1 MNEQSGLC
9 CRDVLAGRLIG
20 RLRDSLAASNGDV
33 AGLWRLELEI
43 DDISLLDWLAAQD
56 SGVKMYWSD
65 REGSFA
71 VAGAGTA
78 DIVTDDSHGCLAD
91 ALASIDG
98 SIAAANTPVRYY
110 GGIAFDPDNA
120 CGEYWP
126 RYGRFCFLVPQ
137 FELRRQGDK
146 TTFACNIRCESGET
160 LESVEDRLSSLT
172 AKLAFHDGRMQSSLK
187 PARPTILSRLDVP
200 DKTAWCEM
208 VSKVIEYLPERHI
221 DKIVLARKSI
231 LEMSHAVDPIS
242 LLAAIRK
249 NSVNTYDFCFQLNDN
264 DAFIGCSPE
273 CLYRRDAGDIYS
285 EAIAGTVL
293 TGDTDAE
300 RQYHQGKLAASAK
313 ERQEHDYVFDSVR
326 SDLSGICKHVDV
338 IEARDILSLSYVQH
352 FRSRFAG
359 VLKDGVST
367 ADIIEALHPTAAVN
381 GSPRQAALEQIRMQE
396 LFGRSWYAGP
406 VGWIGP
412 DASEFAVGIRSGRIL
427 NNEIS
432 LFAGA
437 GIVGASDAQLEW
449 NEIEHKL
456 SLFLDVINH
465 PKHES

>member
-1 MNEQSGLC
+1 
-9 CRDVLAGRLIG
+9 
-20 RLRDSLAASNGDV
+20 
-33 AGLWRLELEI
+33 
-43 DDISLLDWLAAQD
+43 LLDWLAAQD
-56 SGVKMYWSD
+56 SGVKMYWAD
-65 REGSFA
+65 RADSFA
-71 VAGAGTA
+71 AAGAGAA
-78 DIVTDDSHGCLAD
+78 DIVTDDSHGCLAG

-98 SIAAANTPVRYY
+98 SIAAANASVRYY

-137 FELRRQGDK
+137 FELRRQDGK

-160 LESVEDRLSSLT
+160 LESIEERLSGLT
-172 AKLAFHDGRMQSSLK
+172 AKLTFPDGRAQSSDE
-187 PARPTILSRLDVP
+187 PARPAISSRLDVP

-208 VSKVIEYLPERHI
+208 VSKVIESLPERRI

-231 LEMSHAVDPIS
+231 LEMSNAVDPIS

-249 NSVNTYDFCFQLNDN
+249 NSVNTYDFCFQSNDN

-273 CLYRRDAGDIYS
+273 CLYSRDAGDIYS
-285 EAIAGTVL
+285 EAIAGTVP

-300 RQYHQGKLAASAK
+300 RQYHRGKLAASAK

-326 SDLSGICKHVDV
+326 SDLGGICRRVDV

-359 VLKDGVST
+359 VLKDGVGT

-381 GSPRQAALEQIRMQE
+381 GSPSQAALEQIRTQE
-396 LFGRSWYAGP
+396 LFARGWYAGP

-437 GIVGASDAQLEW
+437 GIVRASEAELEW
-449 NEIEHKL
+449 NETEHKL

-465 PKHES
+465 HKHES

>member
-9 CRDVLAGRLIG
+9 CRDVLTGRLIG
-20 RLRDSLAASNGDV
+20 RLRDGLAASNGDV
-33 AGLWRLELEI
+33 GRLWRLEVEI
-43 DDISLLDWLAAQD
+43 DDVSLLDWLAAQD
-56 SGVKMYWSD
+56 SSVKMYWSD
-65 REGSFA
+65 RAASFA
-71 VAGAGTA
+71 AAGAGVA

-98 SIAAANTPVRYY
+98 SIAAANGRIRYY

-137 FELRRQGDK
+137 FELRRRDDK
-146 TTFACNIRCESGET
+146 TTFACNIRCKSGET
-160 LESVEDRLSSLT
+160 LESVEDRLSGLT
-172 AKLAFHDGRMQSSLK
+172 AKLAYHDGRTQSSDE

-208 VSKVIEYLPERHI
+208 VSKVIEDLPERHI
-221 DKIVLARKSI
+221 NKIVLARKSI

-249 NSVNTYDFCFQLNDN
+249 NSVNTYDFCFQLNNN
-264 DAFIGCSPE
+264 DAFICCSPE

-293 TGDTDAE
+293 TGATDAE
-300 RQYHQGKLAASAK
+300 RQYHQGKLTASAK
-313 ERQEHDYVFDSVR
+313 EREEHDYVFDSVR
-326 SDLSGICKHVDV
+326 SDLGRLCKHLDV
-338 IEARDILSLSYVQH
+338 IDERDILSLSYVQH
-352 FRSRFAG
+352 FWSRFTG
-359 VLKDGVST
+359 VLKDDVST

-381 GSPRQAALEQIRMQE
+381 GFPREAALEEIRRQE
-396 LFGRSWYAGP
+396 LFGRGWYAGP
-406 VGWIGP
+406 VGWIGR

-437 GIVGASDAQLEW
+437 GIVRASDPQLEW
-449 NEIEHKL
+449 NETEHKL

-465 PKHES
+465 RRHES

>member
-1 MNEQSGLC
+1 MKGQSNLC
-9 CRDVLAGRLIG
+9 GKDVLTGRLVEQ
-20 RLRDSLAASNGDV
+20 LREGLSASNGCGE
-33 AGLWRLELEI
+33 GLWRLAIEI
-43 DDISLLDWLAAQD
+43 EGVSLLDWLAAQK
-56 SGVKMYWSD
+56 SGVKMYWAD
-65 REGSFA
+65 RKGSFTA
-71 VAGAGTA
+71 AGAGVA
-78 DIVTDDSHGCLAD
+78 DIVTDDSYGCLAD
-91 ALASIDG
+91 ALANIDG
-98 SIAAANTPVRYY
+98 RIAAAKGRIRYY

-120 CGEYWP
+120 CGEYW
-126 RYGRFCFLVPQ
+126 RRFGRFYFLVPQ
-137 FELRRQGDK
+137 FELRCNDGK

-160 LESVEDRLSSLT
+160 LESVEERLSSLT
-172 AKLAFHDGRMQSSLK
+172 AKLAFYDGRTQSADE

-200 DKTAWCEM
+200 DKTAWCKM
-208 VSKVIEYLPERHI
+208 VSGVMKNLPERHI
-221 DKIVLARKSI
+221 NKIVLARKSI

-264 DAFIGCSPE
+264 DAFMGCSPE

-293 TGDTDAE
+293 TGATDAE
-300 RQYHQGKLAASAK
+300 RQYHRGKLAASAK

-326 SDLSGICKHVDV
+326 SDLGGICRHVDV
-338 IEARDILSLSYVQH
+338 IGARDILSLSYVQH

-381 GSPRQAALEQIRMQE
+381 GFPREAALDEIRRQE
-396 LFGRSWYAGP
+396 LFGRGWYAGP
-406 VGWIGP
+406 VGWIGR

-437 GIVGASDAQLEW
+437 GIVRASDPQLEW
-449 NEIEHKL
+449 NETEHKL

-465 PKHES
+465 PGAA